1 MSNAEKPEFQALE
14 RLESAIREVSDEL
27 ATWRRRA
34 HKAESGRVDL
44 SGDGDIVDARARI
57 VHLEGENKDLRG
69 RAQHARHRVAELLT
83 RLRFLEEQTAVE
95 EARR

>member
-14 RLESAIREVSDEL
+14 QLEAAIREVSDEL

-34 HKAESGRVDL
+34 HKAESEQVDL
-44 SGDGDIVDARARI
+44 SGDTDIVEARAHI
-57 VHLEGENKDLRG
+57 VRVEGENKALRG
-69 RAQHARHRVAELLT
+69 RVQQARHRVAQLLT
-83 RLRFLEEQTAVE
+83 RLRFLEEQTAAE

>member
-14 RLESAIREVSDEL
+14 QLESAIREVSDEL
-27 ATWRRRA
+27 AMWRRRA
-34 HKAESGRVDL
+34 HKAESGQVDL

-57 VHLEGENKDLRG
+57 VHLEGENKDLRS
-69 RAQHARHRVAELLT
+69 RAQHARHRVTELLT
-83 RLRFLEEQTAVE
+83 RLRFLEEQTAPE